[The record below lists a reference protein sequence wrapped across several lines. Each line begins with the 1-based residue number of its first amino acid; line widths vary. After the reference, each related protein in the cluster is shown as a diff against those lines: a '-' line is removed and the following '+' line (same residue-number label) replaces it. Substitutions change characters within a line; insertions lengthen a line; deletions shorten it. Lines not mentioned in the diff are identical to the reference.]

1 MEINLLKQS
10 YKNQL
15 VRAGVDHHKAEQ
27 AVEDMTSEDLQLIQ
41 EVWSDWILVSP
52 QTENDSSN

>member
-1 MEINLLKQS
+1 MEINLIKQS

-15 VRAGVDHHKAEQ
+15 VRAGVDHHKAEK

-41 EVWSDWILVSP
+41 EVWSDWVLVSH
-52 QTENDSSN
+52 QTENDKSN